1 MTIDELDL
9 AYSPV
14 ELREFI
20 ERAVARTGT
29 RNRPRFYAVTGSHLY
44 GFDSADSDIDLRGFH
59 LTPAAEY
66 AYLERPA
73 GEVTVNMDGV
83 TEGFEAWADVDLRSY
98 ELRQFGSLLEGANYN
113 VVELVLAAP
122 TVMNGLPLEMD
133 GLAALVRERLPMNVP
148 HAYLGMARNNYYKH
162 LDPEK
167 AEGYNPRAKKF
178 LYVYRGLLG
187 ARYVL
192 KHRDVEPDVREL
204 ARAVAGGDPD
214 LVGELIAHK
223 RDTGGPVPDALA
235 ERARSAIVEQFNALE
250 PLPDPEKAGYREALD
265 DWMRKVRG

>member
-1 MTIDELDL
+1 MTIDDLDL

-44 GFDSADSDIDLRGFH
+44 GFDATDSDIDLRGFH
-59 LTPAAEY
+59 LTPAEEY

-83 TEGFEAWADVDLRSY
+83 TDGFEAWGDVDLRSY

-133 GLAALVRERLPMNVP
+133 ALAALVRERLPMNVP

-167 AEGYNPRAKKF
+167 AEGYDLGRRSSSTSTAACSARRTSSSTGTSSRTSASCPGRS
-178 LYVYRGLLG
+178 RG
-187 ARYVL
+187 A
-192 KHRDVEPDVREL
+192 
-204 ARAVAGGDPD
+204 
-214 LVGELIAHK
+214 
-223 RDTGGPVPDALA
+223 T
-235 ERARSAIVEQFNALE
+235 RSWS
-250 PLPDPEKAGYREALD
+250 R
-265 DWMRKVRG
+265 R